1 MLDLQEKIGGAQAAT
16 ADLRRELTE
25 TATKEYFAALSV
37 TRDPGP
43 RDFDAARSRAHAVLK
58 QGLLTAASL
67 GAIAG
72 RDDLDTADTAHLTLS
87 FETIAH
93 PPQIP
98 RLLAVP
104 ETKGATSA
112 LAAVGGTIAGM
123 LLLAPLLRLTLDMRD
138 LGLTVG
144 APVGALLAV
153 LLAHRLARIRLL
165 TRILPWAFTRPKPFQ
180 GNVRSE
186 YEKTVRGAVDQWLEW
201 STALLAALCFHHSGS
216 KKSQTDQDKAFRRL
230 ARVIYA
236 LHQAAPESLTV
247 VADELIQE
255 ARNSGFEGLEGPPAF
270 TGGGAEVETLVWKKS
285 LASKYETFGQVAEGQ
300 RVKVEKPAV
309 VFDGRV
315 VQRGLVR
322 KVRDRT

>member
-1 MLDLQEKIGGAQAAT
+1 MLDLQEKIGGAQTAT
-16 ADLRRELTE
+16 VQLRGRVAE

-37 TRDPGP
+37 TKDPGSK
-43 RDFDAARSRAHAVLK
+43 DFDAARSRAHAILK
-58 QGLLTAASL
+58 QELLTAASL

-72 RDDLDTADTAHLTLS
+72 RSDFEAADTAHLALS
-87 FETIAH
+87 FETVAQ

-104 ETKGATSA
+104 ETRATTSA
-112 LAAVGGTIAGM
+112 LAAVGGAVAGM
-123 LLLAPLLRLTLDMRD
+123 LLLAPLLRWTLDMRD

-153 LLAHRLARIRLL
+153 LLVHRLARIRLL
-165 TRILPWAFTRPKPFQ
+165 TRILPWAFSRPRPLQ

-186 YEKTVRGAVDQWLEW
+186 YEKAVRGAIERWLEW
-201 STALLAALCFHHSGS
+201 AVALLAALCFHHTGS
-216 KKSQTDQDKAFRRL
+216 KKSQTDEGKAFGRL
-230 ARVIYA
+230 AKVIYA
-236 LHQAAPESLTV
+236 LHQAAPESLAV

-255 ARNSGFEGLEGPPAF
+255 ARNSGFEGLDGPPAF
-270 TGGGAEVETLVWKKS
+270 AAGGAGAETLVWKKN
-285 LASKYETFGQVAEGQ
+285 LASKYETFGHIAAGD
-300 RVKVEKPAV
+300 RVTVERPAV

-322 KVRDRT
+322 RVRDGK